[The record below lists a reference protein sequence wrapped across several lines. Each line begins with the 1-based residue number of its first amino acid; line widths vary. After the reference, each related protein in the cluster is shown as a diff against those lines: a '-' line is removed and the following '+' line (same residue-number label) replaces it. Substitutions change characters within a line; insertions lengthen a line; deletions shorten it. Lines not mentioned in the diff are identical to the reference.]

1 MMTEKRDSQRSDM
14 VSRVI
19 LAAPRMLYRAHLD
32 AEMMANWR
40 APEGVRA
47 EILAFDGRLGG
58 SYRMALHSLG
68 DDAARRGKSG
78 PGIDRFTGVFVELI
92 PDEKIV
98 ERIQFETTDPA
109 FAEPMVI
116 TTTLRAVR
124 DGTKVTVEAT
134 HVSPSISPEDHETGM
149 TSSLRKLAMLTE

>member
-1 MMTEKRDSQRSDM
+1 MTDRIDSQRSDT

-19 LAAPRMLYRAHLD
+19 LAAPRTLYRAHLD
-32 AEMMANWR
+32 PEMMANWR
-40 APEGVRA
+40 LPEGMRA

-58 SYRMALHSLG
+58 GYRMALHYL
-68 DDAARRGKSG
+68 DDGAGQLGKSA
-78 PGIDRFTGVFVELI
+78 PGVDRFTGTFEELV

-98 ERIQFETTDPA
+98 EHIQFETSDPA
-109 FAEPMVI
+109 FAQPMTI

-134 HVSPSISPEDHETGM
+134 QVPAAISSEDHQTGM
-149 TSSLRKLAMLTE
+149 TSALRNLAMLTE